1 MYFFA
6 LLIYVFCFLFFI
18 SHRCDLNS
26 AWLFFASARLILPFP
41 ILFERLKALSN
52 SLNFASTV
60 KPLYLYNKLS
70 GYTFVSKLVIFSSL
84 LSTGVLNI
92 YFSFEINGRSLSLT
106 ISIFFDCFN
115 FSLVLNGFYLSFFL
129 VFSCFYLFFKSFA
142 KRIIRWI
149 ILDANIF
156 SQERCS
162 YLLIL
167 PDDQANIFANSLVIS
182 YCEVTATGLEP
193 RTT

>member
-70 GYTFVSKLVIFSSL
+70 GYTFLSKLVIFSSL

-92 YFSFEINGRSLSLT
+92 YFSFEINGRSLPLSAYFLTVLISLWFWMAF
-106 ISIFFDCFN
+106 ICLSSWSSVVFICF
-115 FSLVLNGFYLSFFL
+115 S
-129 VFSCFYLFFKSFA
+129 KA
-142 KRIIRWI
+142 
-149 ILDANIF
+149 
-156 SQERCS
+156 
-162 YLLIL
+162 L
-167 PDDQANIFANSLVIS
+167 PR
-182 YCEVTATGLEP
+182 GK
-193 RTT
+193 